1 LGLAPAERLGA
12 NDIELLVGLLNT
24 GRSDEAER
32 RATELVRARPA
43 DGMLW
48 KILSVSL
55 MRQNKDAL
63 PALRRAAE
71 LLPQDVEARANLVDE
86 LLHVAG
92 SLRDAGQRPEAL
104 AAFQEAVDLDPTRAD
119 THFHIGRVLLELR
132 RPRRAADSFQA
143 AISRQPNQV
152 AAHLG
157 LASAQRVQGHASE
170 AEVHCERAL
179 AIAPESRQALILSGE
194 LRADRGQFEQA
205 QELFERVR
213 TSHPNFVPAYCSIA
227 AHRRMT
233 QDDGPWL
240 QGVHSLLKTRLSLV
254 DEVELRHALG
264 KYFDEVGAYDEA
276 FSSYQ
281 QSKELT
287 KRFGGAYDETH
298 LTALVE
304 RIIQR
309 CDGSPVPGA
318 SDSEEPVFIIGMP
331 RSGTSLAEQIL
342 ASHPA
347 VAAAGEVI
355 FWERGFERVA
365 TGRPA
370 PQGSPA
376 ARGVSASFG
385 SAASAG
391 DSAPHEILAQE
402 YLQRVHE
409 RAGAALPTAA
419 PRTTAEPRA
428 TTIAPRTTVLR
439 TTDKMPANFL
449 YAGLIHSVFPR
460 ARIIHMQRHPL
471 DTCLSIYFQSFFN
484 VTGYANDLNHLAHYY
499 GQYLRI
505 MAHWRNV
512 LPSQAMLEVPYE
524 ELVRDPEA
532 WIRRMVD
539 FIGLPW
545 DPQCLQFQQAQRAVI
560 TASRWQV
567 RQKINAGSVGRWR
580 HYAKYLTP
588 LRHLAP
594 GA

>member
-1 LGLAPAERLGA
+1 VSPGRNDPCPCGSSRKFKHCCGRLGLAPAERLGA

-86 LLHVAG
+86 LLHVG
-92 SLRDAGQRPEAL
+92 SSLREAGQRQEAL
-104 AAFQEAVDLDPTRAD
+104 AAFQEAVDLDPSRAD

-132 RPRRAADSFQA
+132 CPRRAADSFQA
-143 AISRQPNQV
+143 AISRQPNHV

-179 AIAPESRQALILSGE
+179 AIAPESPEALILSGE

-240 QGVHSLLKTRLSLV
+240 QAVQSLLTTRLSLV

-287 KRFGGAYDETH
+287 KRFGGAYDEAH

-309 CDGSPVPGA
+309 CDGSPAPGA
-318 SDSEEPVFIIGMP
+318 SDSDEPVFIIGMP

-342 ASHPA
+342 AAHPA

-355 FWERGFERVA
+355 FWERAFERIA
-365 TGRPA
+365 QGGPA
-370 PQGSPA
+370 PHGT
-376 ARGVSASFG
+376 
-385 SAASAG
+385 
-391 DSAPHEILAQE
+391 LAQE
-402 YLQRVHE
+402 YLQRARE
-409 RAGAALPTAA
+409 RAGAALPTAVPRDTLTA
-419 PRTTAEPRA
+419 PRTTA
-428 TTIAPRTTVLR
+428 LR

-484 VTGYANDLNHLAHYY
+484 VTGYANDLNRLAHYY

-594 GA
+594 DA